1 MGRNKPKE
9 IRYDLLGSKVVE
21 NLQKRH
27 FEAYYCQTKED
38 ALKKAIELIPENDV
52 VSWGGSVS
60 IDEIGLLNYVKEN
73 RKVIDRDSAKSPE
86 ERIELMR
93 QGLLCDTFL
102 MSTNAM
108 TEDGVLVNIDGN
120 GNRVAAL
127 CYGPKS
133 VVMIVGIN
141 KVCKTLDDAVSR
153 ARNIAA
159 PINAQRFNDLKTPCY
174 LKGSC
179 ANCKSPESICSQV
192 VITRL
197 SRPASKIKIIVVG
210 EDLGF

>member
-1 MGRNKPKE
+1 MKRNKPNE
-9 IRYDLLGSKVVE
+9 VRYDLLGVKVVE

-27 FEAYYCQTKED
+27 FDAYYCQTKDE
-38 ALKKAIELIPENDV
+38 ALKKAIELIPKDDV

-73 RKVIDRDSAKSPE
+73 YKIIDRDAAKSPE
-86 ERIELMR
+86 ERFEIMR
-93 QGLLCDTFL
+93 QALLCDTFL

-108 TEDGVLVNIDGN
+108 SEDGVLVNIDGN

-141 KVCKTLDDAVSR
+141 KVCKTVDDAISR

-159 PINAQRFNDLKTPCY
+159 PINIQRFNDLKTPCY

-179 ANCKSPESICSQV
+179 GNCKSTQSICNQI
-192 VITRL
+192 VITRM
-197 SRPASKIKIIVVG
+197 SRPVSKIKIIIVG

>member
-1 MGRNKPKE
+1 MERNKPKE
-9 IRYDLLGSKVVE
+9 IRSDLLGLKIVE

-27 FEAYYCQTKED
+27 FDAYYCQTKED
-38 ALKKAIELIPENDV
+38 ALKKAIELIPKDDV

-60 IDEIGLLNYVKEN
+60 IDEIGLLDYVKKN
-73 RKVIDRDSAKSPE
+73 YKVIDRDAAKSLE
-86 ERIELMR
+86 ERVDLMR
-93 QGLLCDTFL
+93 QSLLCDTFL

-108 TEDGVLVNIDGN
+108 TEDGILVNIDGN

-159 PINAQRFNDLKTPCY
+159 PINIQRFSDLKTPCY
-174 LKGSC
+174 LKGAC
-179 ANCKSPESICSQV
+179 GNCKSTESICNQI
-192 VITRL
+192 VITRM
-197 SRPASKIKIIVVG
+197 SRPVSKIKIVLVG

>member
-1 MGRNKPKE
+1 MGRNTPKE
-9 IRYDLLGSKVVE
+9 VRYDLLGAKVLE

-27 FEAYYCQTKED
+27 FDAYYCETKED
-38 ALKKAIELIPENDV
+38 ALKKAIELIPKEDV

-60 IDEIGLLNYVKEN
+60 IDEIGLLDYVKKN
-73 RKVIDRDSAKSPE
+73 YKVIDRDTAKSPE
-86 ERIELMR
+86 ERVDLMR
-93 QGLLCDTFL
+93 QSLLSDTFL

-159 PINAQRFNDLKTPCY
+159 PINIQRFKDLKTPCY

-179 ANCKSPESICSQV
+179 ANCKSTESICNQV
-192 VITRL
+192 VITRM
-197 SRPASKIKIIVVG
+197 SRPVSKIKIVLVG
-210 EDLGF
+210 EELGF

>member
-1 MGRNKPKE
+1 MERNKPKE
-9 IRYDLLGSKVVE
+9 IRYDLLGSKVVQ

-27 FEAYYCQTKED
+27 FDAYYCQTKED
-38 ALKKAIELIPENDV
+38 ALKKAIELIPENDI

-86 ERIELMR
+86 ERVQLMR
-93 QGLLCDTFL
+93 QALLCDTFL

-133 VVMIVGIN
+133 VVMIVGVN

>member
-1 MGRNKPKE
+1 MERNKPKE
-9 IRYDLLGSKVVE
+9 IRYDLLGAKVVE

-27 FEAYYCQTKED
+27 FDAYYCQTKED
-38 ALKKAIELIPENDV
+38 ALKKAIELIPEDDV

-73 RKVIDRDSAKSPE
+73 RQVIDRDSAKSQE
-86 ERIELMR
+86 ERVHLMR
-93 QGLLCDTFL
+93 QSLLCDTYL
-102 MSTNAM
+102 MSTNSM

-120 GNRVAAL
+120 GNRVAA
-127 CYGPKS
+127 
-133 VVMIVGIN
+133 MIVGVN
-141 KVCKTLDDAVSR
+141 KVCKTLDDAISR

-159 PINAQRFNDLKTPCY
+159 PINIQRFNDLKTPCY

-179 ANCKSPESICSQV
+179 ANCKSTESICTQV
-192 VITRL
+192 VITRI
-197 SRPASKIKIIVVG
+197 SRPVSKIKIVVVG

>member
-9 IRYDLLGSKVVE
+9 IRYDLLGTRTVE

-27 FEAYYCQTKED
+27 FDAYYCKTKEE

-86 ERIELMR
+86 ERTELMR
-93 QGLLCDTFL
+93 KALLCDTYL
-102 MSTNAM
+102 MSSNAM
-108 TEDGVLVNIDGN
+108 TEDGILVNIDGN

-133 VVMIVGIN
+133 VVMIVGVN
-141 KVCKTLDDAVSR
+141 KICKTLDDAISR
-153 ARNIAA
+153 ARNIPA
-159 PINAQRFNDLKTPCY
+159 PINIQRFKGLKTPCST
-174 LKGSC
+174 KGSC
-179 ANCKSPESICSQV
+179 YNCKSTESICNQV
-192 VITRL
+192 VITRM
-197 SRPASKIKIIVVG
+197 SRPVSKIKIIVVG

>member
-9 IRYDLLGSKVVE
+9 IRYDLLGTRTVE

-27 FEAYYCQTKED
+27 FDAYYCKTKEE

-52 VSWGGSVS
+52 VSCGGSVS

-86 ERIELMR
+86 ERTELMR
-93 QGLLCDTFL
+93 KALLCDTYL
-102 MSTNAM
+102 MSSNAM
-108 TEDGVLVNIDGN
+108 TEDGILVNIDGN

-133 VVMIVGIN
+133 VVMIVGVN
-141 KVCKTLDDAVSR
+141 KICKTLDDAISR

-159 PINAQRFNDLKTPCY
+159 PINIQRFKGLKTPCST
-174 LKGSC
+174 KGSC
-179 ANCKSPESICSQV
+179 YNCKSTESICNQV
-192 VITRL
+192 VITRM
-197 SRPASKIKIIVVG
+197 SRPVSKIKIIVVG

>member
-1 MGRNKPKE
+1 MERNKPKE
-9 IRYDLLGSKVVE
+9 IRYDLLGAKVVE

-27 FEAYYCQTKED
+27 FDAYYCQTKED
-38 ALKKAIELIPENDV
+38 ALKKAIELIPEDDV

-73 RKVIDRDSAKSPE
+73 RQVIDRDSAKSPE
-86 ERIELMR
+86 ERVHLMR
-93 QGLLCDTFL
+93 QSLLCDTFL
-102 MSTNAM
+102 MSTNSM

-133 VVMIVGIN
+133 VVMIVGVN
-141 KVCKTLDDAVSR
+141 KVCKTLDDAISR
-153 ARNIAA
+153 ARNIAS
-159 PINAQRFNDLKTPCY
+159 PINIQRFNDLKTPCY

-179 ANCKSPESICSQV
+179 ANCKSTESICTQV
-192 VITRL
+192 VITRI
-197 SRPASKIKIIVVG
+197 SRPVSKIKIVVVG

>member
-1 MGRNKPKE
+1 MERNKLKE
-9 IRYDLLGSKVVE
+9 IRYDLLGAKVVE

-27 FEAYYCQTKED
+27 FDAYYCQTKED
-38 ALKKAIELIPENDV
+38 ALKKAIELIPEDDV

-73 RKVIDRDSAKSPE
+73 RQV
-86 ERIELMR
+86 
-93 QGLLCDTFL
+93 
-102 MSTNAM
+102 
-108 TEDGVLVNIDGN
+108 IDGN

-133 VVMIVGIN
+133 VVMIVGVN
-141 KVCKTLDDAVSR
+141 KVCKTLDDAISR

-159 PINAQRFNDLKTPCY
+159 PMNIQRFNDLKTPCY
-174 LKGSC
+174 VKGSC
-179 ANCKSPESICSQV
+179 ANCKSTESICTQV
-192 VITRL
+192 VITRI
-197 SRPASKIKIIVVG
+197 SRPVSKIKIVVVG

>member
-1 MGRNKPKE
+1 MERNKPKE
-9 IRYDLLGSKVVE
+9 IRYDLLGAKLVD

-27 FEAYYCQTKED
+27 FDAYYCQTKED
-38 ALKKAIELIPENDV
+38 ALKKAIELIPENDII
-52 VSWGGSVS
+52 SWGGSVS

-73 RKVIDRDSAKSPE
+73 HKVIDRDSAKSPE
-86 ERIELMR
+86 ERVQLMR

-102 MSTNAM
+102 MSTNAI

-133 VVMIVGIN
+133 VIMIVGVN

-159 PINAQRFNDLKTPCY
+159 PINIQRFNDLKTPCY

-179 ANCKSPESICSQV
+179 GNCKSQESICNQI
-192 VITRL
+192 VITRM
-197 SRPASKIKIIVVG
+197 SRPASKIKIVVVG

>member
-1 MGRNKPKE
+1 MNK
-9 IRYDLLGSKVVE
+9 IR
-21 NLQKRH
+21 
-27 FEAYYCQTKED
+27 KED
-38 ALKKAIELIPENDV
+38 ALKKAIELIPEDDV

-73 RKVIDRDSAKSPE
+73 RQVIDRDSAKSPE
-86 ERIELMR
+86 ERVHLMR
-93 QGLLCDTFL
+93 QSLLCDTFL
-102 MSTNAM
+102 MSTNSM

-133 VVMIVGIN
+133 VVMIVGVN
-141 KVCKTLDDAVSR
+141 KVCKTLDDAISR

-159 PINAQRFNDLKTPCY
+159 PINIQRFNDLKTPCY

-179 ANCKSPESICSQV
+179 ANCKSTESICTQV
-192 VITRL
+192 VITRI
-197 SRPASKIKIIVVG
+197 SRPVSKIKIVVVG

>member
-9 IRYDLLGSKVVE
+9 IRYDLLGAKVVE

-27 FEAYYCQTKED
+27 FDAYYCQTKED

-86 ERIELMR
+86 ERASLMR
-93 QGLLCDTFL
+93 QALLCDTFL

-133 VVMIVGIN
+133 VVMIVGVN
-141 KVCKTLDDAVSR
+141 KVCKTLDDAISR

-159 PINAQRFNDLKTPCY
+159 PINIQRFNDLKTPCY
-174 LKGSC
+174 LKGAC
-179 ANCKSPESICSQV
+179 ANCKSTESICNQV
-192 VITRL
+192 VITRM
-197 SRPASKIKIIVVG
+197 SRPVSKIKIVVVG

>member
-1 MGRNKPKE
+1 MGRNTPKE
-9 IRYDLLGSKVVE
+9 VRYDLLGAKVVE

-27 FEAYYCQTKED
+27 FDAYYCETKED
-38 ALKKAIELIPENDV
+38 ALKKAIELIPKEDV

-60 IDEIGLLNYVKEN
+60 IDEIGLLDYVKKN
-73 RKVIDRDSAKSPE
+73 YKVIDRDTAKSPE
-86 ERIELMR
+86 ERVDLMR
-93 QGLLCDTFL
+93 QSLLSDTFL

-153 ARNIAA
+153 ARNIVA
-159 PINAQRFNDLKTPCY
+159 PINIQRFKDLKTPCY

-179 ANCKSPESICSQV
+179 ANCKSTESICNQV
-192 VITRL
+192 VITRM
-197 SRPASKIKIIVVG
+197 SRPVSKIKIVLVG
-210 EDLGF
+210 EELGF